1 MGVEAPVG
9 QQVGDLVVLAPAWGA
24 RCGGPY
30 CLGQRLGVYLWV
42 AGRADAAAL
51 DVRALQQREHIFW
64 TCPHAQAAV
73 DVLAKNLPPGTP
85 VLPQHVWLLVSPC
98 PSVNKRHLQEHA
110 FKFSNRGAERFCYLP
125 REATLVGQ
133 LPFA

>member
-1 MGVEAPVG
+1 MISLAGSSLCSIMGVEAPVG

-98 PSVNKRHLQEHA
+98 PSVNKRVWWVACL
-110 FKFSNRGAERFCYLP
+110 C
-125 REATLVGQ
+125 TLNSM
-133 LPFA
+133 LKL